1 VTEKDEIVL
10 RKELEKPAIPENWD
24 YEESVKRL
32 KSIVYKWRKLTEE
45 ILQEL
50 YIARA
55 ILAVNPSDAAKIM
68 HGANAPRITWAKYCN
83 EIGIHRSTANRWLLR
98 YGSAQMRLESP
109 KGNFDIIYA
118 DPPWKYDF
126 SISTSRAIESHYPSM
141 NIEDIKAMSIPDS
154 TDAVLFLWAT
164 APKLLDAL
172 EVMAAWGFQY
182 KTHAVWNK
190 MKIGMGYWFR
200 GQHELL
206 LIGTKGKG
214 IPPDTTNRY
223 GSVIEE
229 KRTEKHSRKP
239 EKIYEIIEAMFP
251 TQKKIELFA
260 TKKRKGWISW
270 GLDIGKD

>member
-1 VTEKDEIVL
+1 MEKSLIKIDV
-10 RKELEKPAIPENWD
+10 EKPAIPENWD

-45 ILQEL
+45 ILEEL
-50 YIARA
+50 YIARVK
-55 ILAVNPSDAAKIM
+55 LSKEGRPKTD
-68 HGANAPRITWAKYCN
+68 ANAPVFTWSNYCN
-83 EIGIHRSTANRWLLR
+83 EIGIHKSTANRWLLR
-98 YGSAQMRLESP
+98 YESSKMRLESP
-109 KGNFDIIYA
+109 KGIFDIIYA

-126 SISTSRAIESHYPSM
+126 SVSTSRAIESHYPSM

-206 LIGTKGKG
+206 LIGTKGKS

-251 TQKKIELFA
+251 IQKKIELFA